1 MRDLTKYRLDSAEE
15 RLEVA
20 ALMIDVGHNK
30 IFAANISRRA
40 CSTLNFPIMSA
51 MLLRRDNTAITAISL
66 SCRVNRRVSNINM
79 RSNSARRSESIW
91 RRFKCESTSALRGQ

>member
-30 IFAANISRRA
+30 IFVANISRRA
-40 CSTLNFPIMSA
+40 CLMSYTPNISEARLIPETIVIMKIFS
-51 MLLRRDNTAITAISL
+51 LRHM
-66 SCRVNRRVSNINM
+66 NRRVSNINM

-91 RRFKCESTSALRGQ
+91 RRFKCESTSALRGR

>member
-30 IFAANISRRA
+30 IFAANISEARLIPE
-40 CSTLNFPIMSA
+40 TIVIMKIFS
-51 MLLRRDNTAITAISL
+51 LR
-66 SCRVNRRVSNINM
+66 RVNRRVSNINM

-91 RRFKCESTSALRGQ
+91 RRFKCESTSALRGR